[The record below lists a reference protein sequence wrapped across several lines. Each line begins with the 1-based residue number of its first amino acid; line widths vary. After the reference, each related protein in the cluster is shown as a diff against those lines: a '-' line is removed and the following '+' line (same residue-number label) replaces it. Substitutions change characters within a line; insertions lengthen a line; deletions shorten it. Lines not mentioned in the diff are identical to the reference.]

1 MFVIIMNKDAWDDMS
16 TKYDESVENNSDI
29 IISNFISEE
38 IRIVVKICKKI
49 ISLNSNKKYTIIDMG
64 SGTGRVL
71 FSLCRELKDTASYVG
86 IDSSKPMIELSKKKK
101 SKLDLYDFSFHN
113 YDVTSPEISQ
123 FFDDSSVKIIMCMY
137 NTIGVIPA
145 EKRQQFFDTMRD
157 LAGEEGIVLISA
169 FNGDDFEF
177 VAPKIYTPMKNMV
190 HKIDDDSF
198 DVEKLAFKNSL
209 GYYSQWFTKNQIS
222 NLLHSDIIPHPIN
235 ISSNGISRIF
245 GNVFSSRT
253 I

>member
-1 MFVIIMNKDAWDDMS
+1 MNKNAWNDMS
-16 TKYDESVENNSDI
+16 TKYDDSVENNSDI
-29 IISNFISEE
+29 VISAFISEE
-38 IRIVVKICKKI
+38 IRIVSNICKKI
-49 ISLNSNKKYTIIDMG
+49 ISSNSNKKYIIIDMG

-71 FSLCRELKDTASYVG
+71 FSLCRELKDAVSYVG

-101 SKLDLYDFSFHN
+101 SKSNLGDFSFYH
-113 YDVTSPEISQ
+113 YDVTDPKISQ
-123 FFDDSSVKIIMCMY
+123 FLDDSSVKIIMCMY

-145 EKRQQFFDTMRD
+145 EKRQQFFDTMKD
-157 LAGEEGIVLISA
+157 LAGKEGIVLISA

-198 DVEKLAFKNSL
+198 DVKKLAFKNSL

-222 NLLHSDIIPHPIN
+222 NLLHSDITPHPIN

-245 GNVFSSRT
+245 GNIFSSRSV
-253 I
+253 